1 MASTHQSGLPDK
13 AERNKEEF
21 GSPECFESHLRL
33 GRREIARDDGVG
45 EPRGLVRA
53 VAEGL
58 ICGVAAAAQR
68 NGGLSRQPEGFPL
81 RIHNFK
87 IALHA
92 YDYVVP
98 DGDLSFRHF
107 FS

>member
-1 MASTHQSGLPDK
+1 MAPTHQSGLPDK

-58 ICGVAAAAQR
+58 IRGVAAAAQR
-68 NGGLSRQPEGFPL
+68 NGGLSRQPEGVQDRKSTRLNSSHTVISYAVF
-81 RIHNFK
+81 
-87 IALHA
+87 
-92 YDYVVP
+92 
-98 DGDLSFRHF
+98 
-107 FS
+107 